1 MEKYPEEQLA
11 MAASRYDNVADAGLQ
26 QWLHTVHSVPK
37 TAASPDLESLRMPR
51 YRAPGPDL
59 YSVRNFE
66 IPSHKGIKVRYYQR
80 RAQPLPLVV
89 YVHGGGFTFGDLESH
104 DRTCRRLALH
114 GDVNVMA
121 VDFRLAPEH
130 PAPAAIEDVVDV
142 LHWASIEQGQINS
155 PTMPVAL
162 AGDSSGGLIAVLSA
176 NEYISSG
183 GLISAVL
190 LACPNADLTLSRP
203 SIRNKG
209 QGWGLSSADLRW
221 FIQQWVQDL
230 EPETLGKYSPLHVD
244 LKSLPTT
251 LIAIAEHDPLHDE
264 GADLA
269 KKLKML
275 GVDVQ
280 LLDHAGL
287 VHGFL
292 SLDKVS
298 AAAEIAGTKLFTL
311 FGQVLHDQASGSEP
325 RNIGS

>member
-1 MEKYPEEQLA
+1 MEKYSEEKLTK
-11 MAASRYDNVADAGLQ
+11 ASTRDDRVADTGLQ
-26 QWLHTVHSVPK
+26 QWLSTVCSAPK
-37 TAASPDLESLRMPR
+37 TATPPDLESLRLPR
-51 YRAPGPDL
+51 TRCPGPDL

-66 IPSHKGIKVRYYQR
+66 IPSQTGVPVRYYQTGE
-80 RAQPLPLVV
+80 QPRPLVV
-89 YVHGGGFTFGDLESH
+89 YVHGGAFTFGDLESH

-130 PAPAAIEDVVDV
+130 PAPAAIEDVVNV
-142 LHWASIEQGQINS
+142 LRWASIEQEQIKR
-155 PTMPVAL
+155 PPMPVAL

-183 GLISAVL
+183 GLISAML
-190 LACPNADLTLSRP
+190 LACPNADLTLSSL

-221 FIQQWVQDL
+221 FIQQWVEDL

-264 GADLA
+264 GAELA
-269 KKLKML
+269 KKLRVL

-280 LLDHAGL
+280 VLDYAGL

-292 SLDKVS
+292 SLDNVS
-298 AAAEIAGTKLFTL
+298 TAAEVAGTNLLTL
-311 FGQVLHDQASGSEP
+311 FGQVLHDGLSGALP
-325 RNIGS
+325 RNMGH

>member
-1 MEKYPEEQLA
+1 MEKYREEQLTE
-11 MAASRYDNVADAGLQ
+11 ASTRDDRVADAGLQ
-26 QWLHTVHSVPK
+26 QWLSTVRSTPK
-37 TAASPDLESLRMPR
+37 TTTPPDLESLRSPR
-51 YRAPGPDL
+51 TRGPGPDL
-59 YSVRNFE
+59 YSVRNLE
-66 IPSHKGIKVRYYQR
+66 IPSQKGIPVRYYQ
-80 RAQPLPLVV
+80 AGEQPRPLVV
-89 YVHGGGFTFGDLESH
+89 YVHGGAFAFGDLESH

-130 PAPAAIEDVVDV
+130 PAPAAIEDVVNV
-142 LHWASIEQGQINS
+142 LRWASREQEQINR
-155 PTMPVAL
+155 PPMPVAL
-162 AGDSSGGLIAVLSA
+162 AGDSSGGLIAILSA

-183 GLISAVL
+183 GFISALL
-190 LACPNADLTLSRP
+190 LACPNADLTLSSP

-209 QGWGLSSADLRW
+209 QGWGLSSADMRW

-264 GADLA
+264 GAELA
-269 KKLKML
+269 KKLKLL

-292 SLDKVS
+292 SLDNVS
-298 AAAEIAGTKLFTL
+298 NAAAVAGTELFTL
-311 FGQVLHDQASGSEP
+311 FGQVLNGQLSGSLP
-325 RNIGS
+325 RNMGA

>member
-1 MEKYPEEQLA
+1 
-11 MAASRYDNVADAGLQ
+11 MADSGLQ
-26 QWLHTVHSVPK
+26 QWLYTVRSVAE
-37 TAASPDLESLRMPR
+37 TATSPDLESLRLPR
-51 YRAPGPDL
+51 SRGSGPDL

-66 IPSHKGIKVRYYQR
+66 IPSAKGIKVRYYQR
-80 RAQPLPLVV
+80 EAKPRPLVV
-89 YVHGGGFTFGDLESH
+89 FVHGGAFTFGDLDSH

-130 PAPAAIEDVVDV
+130 PAPAAIDDVVDV
-142 LHWASIEQGQINS
+142 LRWASKDQRQIQR
-155 PTMPVAL
+155 PTMPLAV
-162 AGDSSGGLIAVLSA
+162 AGDSSGGLIAALSA

-183 GLISAVL
+183 GHISAVL
-190 LACPNADLTLSRP
+190 LACPNTDLTLSSP
-203 SIRNKG
+203 SIRHKG

-244 LKSLPTT
+244 LRSLPTT

-264 GADLA
+264 GSELA
-269 KKLKML
+269 KKLKLL

-292 SLDKVS
+292 SLDEVS
-298 AAAEIAGTKLFTL
+298 TAAEMAGTKLFRH
-311 FGQVLHDQASGSEP
+311 FGQVLHDQLSRSLPQNMGC
-325 RNIGS
+325 